1 MSKYSFIKVMAIAI
15 LFGCFISELPAQQ
28 LAARSPVNLKEVTS
42 LNDYEVDTPAFA
54 HQNGKKKKWGVF
66 SATFDAIPK
75 WTPELSVTYFVFFER
90 QQQLV
95 EGDKRYAFVT
105 LTCNYADIE
114 QGRDRKV
121 AAVISPNSLKRLG
134 QPLGICVQMS
144 IGDKV
149 VAVKSEESGILR
161 KYPKWWE
168 NPQVI
173 DTSVNKFLDKPSG
186 RLVAREK
193 TVFAY
198 VDMDS
203 YEESK

>member
-1 MSKYSFIKVMAIAI
+1 MSKYSFVKVMAIAI

-28 LAARSPVNLKEVTS
+28 LAVRSPVNLKEVTS

-90 QQQLV
+90 EQQLV

-121 AAVISPNSLKRLG
+121 AAVIAPNALKRLG

>member
-1 MSKYSFIKVMAIAI
+1 MSKYSLIKVLAISI
-15 LFGCFISELPAQQ
+15 LFGGFISLLPAQQ
-28 LAARSPVNLKEVTS
+28 MTVKSPVNLKEVTS

-66 SATFDAIPK
+66 SATFDALPK

-105 LTCNYADIE
+105 VTCNYADIE

-121 AAVISPNSLKRLG
+121 AAVIAPNALKRLG
-134 QPLGICVQMS
+134 KPLGICVQMS
-144 IGDKV
+144 YGDKV
-149 VAVKSEESGILR
+149 VAVKSDESGILKR
-161 KYPKWWE
+161 YPKWWE
-168 NPQVI
+168 NPQVT
-173 DTSVNKFLDKPSG
+173 DTSLNKALDKPTG
-186 RLVAREK
+186 KLVAREK

>member
-1 MSKYSFIKVMAIAI
+1 MSKNSVLKFAVVA
-15 LFGCFISELPAQQ
+15 LVFGCFVSMLPAQQ
-28 LAARSPVNLKEVTS
+28 LSVKSPVNLKEIKNLS
-42 LNDYEVDTPAFA
+42 DYEVDTPAFA

-66 SATFDAIPK
+66 TATFDALPK
-75 WTPELSVTYFVFFER
+75 WTPQLTATYYVFFER
-90 QQQLV
+90 QQQFV

-105 LTCNYADIE
+105 VTCNYSDID

-121 AAVISPNSLKRLG
+121 AAVVAPNALKRLG
-134 QPLGICVQMS
+134 KPLGICVQMS
-144 IGDKV
+144 VGDKV
-149 VAVKSEESGILR
+149 VAVKSNETGILK

-173 DTSVNKFLDKPSG
+173 DTSINKVLDKPSG
-186 RLVAREK
+186 LLQAREK

>member
-1 MSKYSFIKVMAIAI
+1 MKNYMFLKTMVIAI
-15 LFGCFISELPAQQ
+15 VFGCFISLLPAQQ
-28 LAARSPVNLKEVTS
+28 MSIKPPVLKEITG
-42 LNDYEVDTPAFA
+42 LTDYEVDTPAFA
-54 HQNGKKKKWGVF
+54 HLNGKKKKWGVF
-66 SATFDAIPK
+66 SATFDANEK
-75 WTPELSVTYFVFFER
+75 WTPSISVTYYVFFQR
-90 QQQLV
+90 QQAYV
-95 EGDKRYAFVT
+95 KGDKQYAFVT

-121 AAVISPNSLKRLG
+121 GAVIAPNALKRLG
-134 QPLGICVQMS
+134 KPLGICMQIS

-149 VAVKSEESGILR
+149 VAEKSEETGILK

-168 NPQVI
+168 NPQVT
-173 DTSVNKFLDKPSG
+173 DTSLNKQLDKPSG
-186 RLVAREK
+186 ILIAREK